1 MIVTIDNI
9 QKSVVRNCG
18 MWVLSFYH
26 ICRTRPH
33 IIIVGTE
40 VIGCSI
46 AYHLRQAGVQV
57 ITIGPEE
64 FAVGHSVPLL
74 TSL

>member
-1 MIVTIDNI
+1 MDNI

-18 MWVLSFYH
+18 MRVLSFYH

-33 IIIVGTE
+33 TVIVGTG

-46 AYHLRQAGVQV
+46 AYHLRRAGVQV
-57 ITIGPEE
+57 IAIEPEE
-64 FAVGHSVPLL
+64 AAAGRSVPLL
-74 TSL
+74 TSS